1 MLETEAA
8 QPRRQGPSPSQFI
21 LLLLALLFLHFS
33 FYMPLI
39 FLQLVVK
46 FCSLSKL
53 FSVSLCK
60 LFSMYFL
67 LLNCLLHVGFAYF
80 ARAPKNC
87 TTMVLL
93 ALLQIKDSAMLFVLL
108 LNYKGLT
115 EALSLTSEKL
125 IVDLKVV
132 KLKAQLFGVFR

>member
-1 MLETEAA
+1 M
-8 QPRRQGPSPSQFI
+8 S
-21 LLLLALLFLHFS
+21 
-33 FYMPLI
+33 
-39 FLQLVVK
+39 
-46 FCSLSKL
+46 
-53 FSVSLCK
+53 
-60 LFSMYFL
+60 FL
-67 LLNCLLHVGFAYF
+67 LLNCLLHVGFVYF

-132 KLKAQLFGVFR
+132 ELKAQLFGVFRWVLAYCSCWLLSSVRAGSSSSSSVVLM

>member
-1 MLETEAA
+1 
-8 QPRRQGPSPSQFI
+8 
-21 LLLLALLFLHFS
+21 
-33 FYMPLI
+33 MPLI

-53 FSVSLCK
+53 LSVSLCK
-60 LFSMYFL
+60 LFFMYFL

-93 ALLQIKDSAMLFVLL
+93 VLLQIKDSAMLFVLL
-108 LNYKGLT
+108 NYKGLT
-115 EALSLTSEKL
+115 ETLILISEKL
-125 IVDLKVV
+125 IVDLKVAE
-132 KLKAQLFGVFR
+132 LKAQLFGVFR